1 MSQLRSPSILNH
13 TFFSFQHQVLDN
25 LPLSFCPCYVCRIP
39 FRMLRA
45 SHPAPYSH
53 SSSGPSLPL
62 HVYLP
67 QTMLTPL
74 LRDVSLVVSP
84 HASSDAARLPSC
96 HVFSLIVGPFSPPS
110 CLPSAAFRSPA
121 ATPST
126 VLFPTSADSP
136 FTSVTSA
143 FHPVRPRVREMVT
156 CLHAT
161 PSSLEAD
168 FAHLSSLSL
177 QLSP

>member
-1 MSQLRSPSILNH
+1 MSQLRSPSVLIIH
-13 TFFSFQHQVLDN
+13 FIFPHQVLDMSHLRSPSILILQSSASHIRSLITSPYVSALVTSAGSHFACFVPLI
-25 LPLSFCPCYVCRIP
+25 LPRILTH
-39 FRMLRA
+39 LRA
-45 SHPAPYSH
+45 
-53 SSSGPSLPL
+53 
-62 HVYLP
+62 
-67 QTMLTPL
+67 L
-74 LRDVSLVVSP
+74 LSP
-84 HASSDAARLPSC
+84 FTSTYRKPCSHASSDAARLPSC

-168 FAHLSSLSL
+168 FAPL
-177 QLSP
+177 